1 MFFKS
6 KQHADKLDKTLI
18 TKLDKIFQYFKAKE
32 EPSEWLFARNHKV
45 SPMAIATYWHYGKA
59 NLDESELLENTG
71 LSDLYQPL
79 ELLLKKT
86 MKLPCI
92 TRIEFEE
99 ENWIQLFL
107 SIDFKLNPTD
117 SSLFRVFVLPDQ
129 DSFVFAETD
138 QANNLFQSMMQA
150 KPFNQKSPHYEKFL
164 HSVDAVFNA
173 IEKPEDFSLLDQKLA
188 KIERY
193 LQTQQDG
200 CIDVKNTLFETPIN
214 AYQFYYSDNWDD
226 YSKEKFKELDSDGD
240 MYDLQSQFCNPM
252 GFAPASREEFF
263 NGSGYSFLNIG
274 FGIKPH
280 KEYEHI
286 IKEIKF
292 EFPQRIELFA
302 GQPIRDAAY
311 SLQHADKLFI
321 SNLMAAI
328 YYAKP
333 LDEQYYKFDLLKH
346 AVDLICDS
354 IDRRETEI
362 NQEALFDELITLLET
377 KKYIKAKYIKQ
388 VKSLYKWLNK
398 DLEKCR
404 EKMIAFGDIYEDEDF
419 DEEYA
424 KLELI
429 RSYLHCYQ
437 DDWKIDYDSLNHF
450 LSESLKQT
458 FEITFEEAQHE
469 FARIKNKV
477 ETESDYTLLYVDTGC
492 DNFYCLVCPKS
503 AETRI
508 IEIAD
513 ILNLPINH

>member
-1 MFFKS
+1 
-6 KQHADKLDKTLI
+6 
-18 TKLDKIFQYFKAKE
+18 
-32 EPSEWLFARNHKV
+32 
-45 SPMAIATYWHYGKA
+45 
-59 NLDESELLENTG
+59 
-71 LSDLYQPL
+71 
-79 ELLLKKT
+79 
-86 MKLPCI
+86 
-92 TRIEFEE
+92 
-99 ENWIQLFL
+99 
-107 SIDFKLNPTD
+107 
-117 SSLFRVFVLPDQ
+117 
-129 DSFVFAETD
+129 
-138 QANNLFQSMMQA
+138 MMQA
-150 KPFNQKSPHYEKFL
+150 KPFNQHSPHYEQFL
-164 HSVDAVFNA
+164 SSVDAVLNA
-173 IEKPEDFSLLDQKLA
+173 IEKPEDFALLDQKLA
-188 KIERY
+188 KIEHY
-193 LQTQQDG
+193 LKNQPNGDLL
-200 CIDVKNTLFETPIN
+200 VKNNVFETDIY

-226 YSKEKFKELDSDGD
+226 YSKEKFNELDFGGD

-252 GFAPASREEFF
+252 GFVPASREEFF

-286 IKEIKF
+286 IKDTKF
-292 EFPQRIELFA
+292 ALPQRIELFA
-302 GQPIRDAAY
+302 GQPISDASY
-311 SLQHADKLFI
+311 SLQHAEQLFI

-333 LDEQYYKFDLLKH
+333 LDEQHYKFALLKQ

-362 NQEALFDELITLLET
+362 NQDALFDELITLLET
-377 KKYIKAKYIKQ
+377 KKYIKVKYIKQ

-450 LSESLKQT
+450 LSETLEQT
-458 FEITFEEAQHE
+458 FEITFKEAQHE

-477 ETESDYTLLYVDTGC
+477 ETESDYTLLYVDTGS

-508 IEIAD
+508 IEITD

>member
-1 MFFKS
+1 
-6 KQHADKLDKTLI
+6 
-18 TKLDKIFQYFKAKE
+18 
-32 EPSEWLFARNHKV
+32 
-45 SPMAIATYWHYGKA
+45 
-59 NLDESELLENTG
+59 
-71 LSDLYQPL
+71 
-79 ELLLKKT
+79 
-86 MKLPCI
+86 
-92 TRIEFEE
+92 
-99 ENWIQLFL
+99 
-107 SIDFKLNPTD
+107 
-117 SSLFRVFVLPDQ
+117 
-129 DSFVFAETD
+129 
-138 QANNLFQSMMQA
+138 
-150 KPFNQKSPHYEKFL
+150 
-164 HSVDAVFNA
+164 
-173 IEKPEDFSLLDQKLA
+173 
-188 KIERY
+188 
-193 LQTQQDG
+193 
-200 CIDVKNTLFETPIN
+200 
-214 AYQFYYSDNWDD
+214 
-226 YSKEKFKELDSDGD
+226 

-252 GFAPASREEFF
+252 GFVPASREEFF

-280 KEYEHI
+280 KEYEYI
-286 IKEIKF
+286 IKETEF

-302 GQPIRDAAY
+302 GQPICDGAY

-321 SNLMAAI
+321 LNLMAAI

-333 LDEQYYKFDLLKH
+333 LDEQHYKFDLLKQ

-354 IDRRETEI
+354 IDRRENEI
-362 NQEALFDELITLLET
+362 NQDALFDELLMLLET

-450 LSESLKQT
+450 LSEALEQT